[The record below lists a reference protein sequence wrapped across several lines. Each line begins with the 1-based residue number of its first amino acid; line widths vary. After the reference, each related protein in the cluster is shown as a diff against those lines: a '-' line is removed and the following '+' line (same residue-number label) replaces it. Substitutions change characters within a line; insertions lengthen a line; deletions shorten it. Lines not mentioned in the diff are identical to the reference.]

1 MRKNEPAIYAGNMSN
16 EELYQWIRDK
26 AEKLTLLRELEA
38 DKASLEERLSDV
50 SARIDKVIAQ
60 TQLEIFPTTPDPIQ
74 IQGSQG
80 N

>member
-1 MRKNEPAIYAGNMSN
+1 MRKNEPAIYAENMSN

-26 AEKLTLLRELEA
+26 AEKLALLRELEA

>member
-16 EELYQWIRDK
+16 EELYQWIRCK
-26 AEKLTLLRELEA
+26 AEKLALLRELEA

-60 TQLEIFPTTPDPIQ
+60 TQLEIFPTIPDPIQ

>member
-26 AEKLTLLRELEA
+26 AEKLALLRELEA

-50 SARIDKVIAQ
+50 SARIDNVIAQ
-60 TQLEIFPTTPDPIQ
+60 TQLEIFPTIPDPIQ